1 MAAGGHCQG
10 EEVWNG
16 PALVSHHPV
25 RNSERSTRQERL
37 RASARC
43 SLGVERGGWG
53 CRRSVRNWG
62 GVTPTWRPHTG
73 SAGAHLQIRSEFGFF
88 AGLKPVTSVQRHES
102 PRFFGNRH
110 HWSGGGAMAQ
120 QFALSL
126 VEDKKWGFEVC
137 SPCVERRHRRRSF
150 VCCVHSTQAPLCSP
164 PTHPICQPG
173 RELNPPYPDREAIC
187 LPAHVG
193 NHFSTTTRR
202 RA

>member
-1 MAAGGHCQG
+1 MSQAVPYHLLLKGARPVAAGGHCQG
-10 EEVWNG
+10 RSVSNG

-53 CRRSVRNWG
+53 CRMDLRNWG

-110 HWSGGGAMAQ
+110 HCTVGRG
-120 QFALSL
+120 
-126 VEDKKWGFEVC
+126 
-137 SPCVERRHRRRSF
+137 CVWAGPIIKSMPHPFSIERTDAGVGRLPRAARHVMLGLR
-150 VCCVHSTQAPLCSP
+150 P
-164 PTHPICQPG
+164 
-173 RELNPPYPDREAIC
+173 
-187 LPAHVG
+187 
-193 NHFSTTTRR
+193 
-202 RA
+202 